1 MNEGTSHYSTISL
14 VHTTATGYVSYS
26 AVNDNAS
33 SSLVSTVYGHSSTGG
48 THCGLAEASLA
59 RIYSYSPVAL
69 LIDVGQSVPIV
80 FGIVASEIARL
91 SPGNAASP
99 AFLSV
104 TGLIN
109 CVDAHQNV
117 IVSSPHGLLTTAQYN
132 AVFGY
137 EAMYMNQIS
146 PQNTAC
152 GTQALYHINSGVG
165 YNVGV
170 GSGAG
175 QHFTG
180 GEGYNNAT
188 GTYSVFLGANT
199 LAKADGETN
208 EIVIGYGATGNGS
221 NTATYGNSSITSH
234 VFTAGAI
241 TMNGTLSLTGMSAAG
256 FVENSSLGLLS
267 TRTATQALGD
277 IGASPAFALT
287 RYYLPVVNADG
298 TTLGSSLIQQN
309 SAGTMVGVGVAP
321 TLAPLQV
328 AGTSGSV
335 ALNVGP
341 GYVNYSGY
349 NKSGNYYTYQ
359 AYGGWDA
366 IGSDAAN
373 GTILA
378 LGGFRSSQWAG
389 ITLNAGATEIGRI
402 NSTGLGLGITTF
414 SDLFTMSATIP
425 VFSMRSS
432 GFSHSFA
439 NNPESRANGNFSICP
454 YAAASGGA
462 IFSGINNNVGQPA
475 LSFFGANDNT
485 GTLTYAPI
493 CFVSF
498 KRSGTNTVALSAT
511 DPAFIFCNGAA
522 DWNTGTTI
530 LSMTGNG
537 NVGINCTPLTKF
549 HVKVTTDENFKI
561 QGHDALTDGV
571 TLVSGNDVANAYKS
585 MEFSASQ
592 FDFVNGKVGIGCEPT
607 STLHDNGSFATKI
620 VETSGSNNYTVLP
633 TDYTIR
639 CHYFSGTKYIT
650 MPSAGNFIGRI
661 LCFVGACTVTATTSV
676 IKQADESISDAIL
689 NAGTNLFF
697 CMMQSD
703 GTYWQV
709 VSRGTGL

>member
-1 MNEGTSHYSTISL
+1 MQINWTTGIVINGGTGYPLSGISLQGDHLWIPALSTAGVLHNSAAGLIQSSALGSDGVIPMYDATLGVKGSLLTQAAAGTITMNEGTSHYSTISL

-241 TMNGTLSLTGMSAAG
+241 TMNGTLCGLTAGQIPMGSTTGLAASPLYSDGSFVGIGATTFTTRESNTGNDYTIGTLLEQAGTPTFGLGVFTTAHQRLVFGGNNGTRRINTSEIYCVPVSLVAGAETGQMW
-256 FVENSSLGLLS
+256 L
-267 TRTATQALGD
+267 RTKATGGVMTTAITIDATQ
-277 IGASPAFALT
+277 
-287 RYYLPVVNADG
+287 
-298 TTLGSSLIQQN
+298 
-309 SAGTMVGVGVAP
+309 
-321 TLAPLQV
+321 
-328 AGTSGSV
+328 
-335 ALNVGP
+335 
-341 GYVNYSGY
+341 
-349 NKSGNYYTYQ
+349 
-359 AYGGWDA
+359 
-366 IGSDAAN
+366 
-373 GTILA
+373 
-378 LGGFRSSQWAG
+378 
-389 ITLNAGATEIGRI
+389 
-402 NSTGLGLGITTF
+402 
-414 SDLFTMSATIP
+414 
-425 VFSMRSS
+425 
-432 GFSHSFA
+432 
-439 NNPESRANGNFSICP
+439 
-454 YAAASGGA
+454 
-462 IFSGINNNVGQPA
+462 
-475 LSFFGANDNT
+475 
-485 GTLTYAPI
+485 
-493 CFVSF
+493 
-498 KRSGTNTVALSAT
+498 
-511 DPAFIFCNGAA
+511 
-522 DWNTGTTI
+522 
-530 LSMTGNG
+530 
-537 NVGINCTPLTKF
+537 NVGIGCTPAAGMNL
-549 HVKVTTDENFKI
+549 D
-561 QGHDALTDGV
+561 
-571 TLVSGNDVANAYKS
+571 
-585 MEFSASQ
+585 
-592 FDFVNGKVGIGCEPT
+592 VNGKIAVDHIGEHTAAHTIVFDNKVGIGGVCSMSNALDVYSNSNSSNTLYLQNVNT
-607 STLHDNGSFATKI
+607 SYGTLLTFPKGWIGEHGADYGGTVYGINYANLFRVTAGSNDTMMIDTTGPLHLICNILSISQNGTNTIASFGYGGTGISFPYLAPGAGSFLFKI
-620 VETSGSNNYTVLP
+620 STSGLLS
-633 TDYTIR
+633 
-639 CHYFSGTKYIT
+639 
-650 MPSAGNFIGRI
+650 SAQLDAGD
-661 LCFVGACTVTATTSV
+661 
-676 IKQADESISDAIL
+676 IKQATTAGKPTYVKGDLYFDTTL
-689 NAGTNLFF
+689 NKLRIGGATAWETIT
-697 CMMQSD
+697 S
-703 GTYWQV
+703 V
-709 VSRGTGL
+709 